1 MVLRES
7 APRPRHVL
15 RRYLAGAALVILA
28 GCAGSYLPQP
38 DSEDAHFF
46 SLRCGVCHVPPHP
59 KRHTMAEWHHLLELM
74 DVRME
79 ERAMA
84 PLSGGERRR
93 IIDYLERNAR

>member
-1 MVLRES
+1 MVLRDS
-7 APRPRHVL
+7 TSRPCHVL

-28 GCAGSYLPQP
+28 GCAGAYLPQP

-79 ERAMA
+79 ERGMA
-84 PLSGGERRR
+84 PPDDEARQR